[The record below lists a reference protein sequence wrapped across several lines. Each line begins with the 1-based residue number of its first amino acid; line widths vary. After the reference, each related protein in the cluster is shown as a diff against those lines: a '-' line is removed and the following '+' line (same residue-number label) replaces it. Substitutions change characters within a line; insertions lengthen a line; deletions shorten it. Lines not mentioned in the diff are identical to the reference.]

1 MKDLF
6 QALGFAGA
14 AINAFGY
21 LPQIVHLTRERFSAG
36 VSTKAWGIWLLSSV
50 LIFSHAFEVF
60 DLVFITLQSVNI
72 AAIVLIISWA
82 KRYRGMACA
91 LHKDRHGIPASEF
104 R

>member
-1 MKDLF
+1 MSDFF

-21 LPQIVHLTRERFSAG
+21 LPQIVHLARERCSGG

-50 LIFSHAFEVF
+50 LIFSHAFEVL
-60 DLVFITLQSVNI
+60 DPVFITLQSVNI
-72 AAIVLIISWA
+72 AAILLIISWA

-91 LHKDRHGIPASEF
+91 LHKNHPGLPA
-104 R
+104 